1 VKLARLK
8 VAGFKTFVEPTE
20 VLFEDGLS
28 GVVGPNGCGKSNLVE
43 ALRWV
48 MGENAQK
55 NLRAAAM
62 DDVIFSGSNTRP
74 ARNMAEVLLT
84 LDNQSH
90 SAPAAFN
97 DHDTLEISRKIERE
111 KGSTY
116 RINAREV
123 RARDVQILFADA
135 ATGARSHAL
144 VKQGQIG
151 EIIAAKPQARRRILE
166 DAAGIAGLHTRRHEA
181 ELRLNASETNLARVE
196 DIIGQLDQQVDSL
209 KRQARQAEKYRG
221 LAANIRKGQ
230 ALLALISMAD
240 AQKAVLEAEHAL
252 TQATASLAEQAQVQ
266 TKAATAQAI
275 AAAALPPLRE
285 AEAQAA
291 AGLQRLMIAREAL
304 DGEERRMKERRAELE
319 RRLVEARADLDRAQ
333 TLLADA
339 DTNLARLASE
349 AATLNDA
356 IAGNDL
362 VEAPLRQRLETAE
375 GEVAA
380 SDGALNEA
388 QKAAAD
394 AGARR
399 AAAERASRD
408 ETSRTARLEAELR
421 RVLAEVERLAGE
433 QARLADLEAARALVE
448 EASAVFTASEA
459 AARAAREAHAAARE
473 AQERNRV
480 PLAAAEREAQRLETE
495 ARTLR
500 KLVAPADT
508 KWPPILDRVTAKKG
522 YETAL
527 GAAFGEDLDASTDAS
542 APAHWALVEA
552 QGDAHLP
559 GAVRRLTEYVEA
571 PPALRRRLD
580 QIGIVD
586 KAEGETLRAS
596 LRPGQILVSRE
607 GDVWRWD
614 GFTAAADAPSAV
626 ARRLVE
632 RNRLGELEAAGEA
645 ARQNLAG
652 LRGEGERLAAEA
664 KQAALDETRAIEAMT
679 AARRDF
685 DRARERLSEAE
696 RRSAGLATM
705 VATANE
711 AKRRLETDVAD
722 ARRRVAEADA
732 ALAALPAA
740 QGLDGALAT
749 ARAAAQSNRD
759 NMAQAK
765 AVLEAARRDN
775 LLRANR
781 LQAIAGENSAWNE
794 RKTRAS
800 TQLTDLARRREET
813 EAAIAQLD
821 EAPSVFL
828 HKRQALIHDLEKA
841 EAARREAADK
851 LALAETT
858 QSAADREARQAADGL
873 AAARESAARAEE
885 RLSGVTERRQ
895 TLIAGV
901 RDELEIELSELPKLA
916 GVSLDDPLPQA
927 QGVEQRLSALK
938 QERERL
944 GGVNLLA
951 DEELAAI
958 DSERQKLSSERDDL
972 TEAIKRLR
980 QAIASLN
987 REGAERL
994 TAAFATVNAHF
1005 QSLFK
1010 TLFGGGS
1017 AELQLVESE
1026 DPLEAGLEIIANP
1039 PGKRPQTLSLL
1050 SGGEQALAATALIFA
1065 VFLTNPSPICVLDE
1079 VDAPLDDSNVERFCD
1094 LVRDISG
1101 KTGTRFLVITHNPI
1115 TMARMDRLY
1124 GVTMPE
1130 RGMSQIVS
1138 VDLETAERF
1147 AAE

>member
-8 VAGFKTFVEPTE
+8 IAGFKTFVEPIE
-20 VLFEDGLS
+20 VIFEDGLS
-28 GVVGPNGCGKSNLVE
+28 GVVGPNGCGKSNFVE

-48 MGENAQK
+48 MGETSQK
-55 NLRAAAM
+55 NLRANAM
-62 DDVIFSGSNTRP
+62 DDVIFSGSGSRP
-74 ARNMAEVLLT
+74 ARNVAEVLLT
-84 LDNQSH
+84 LDNQSRT
-90 SAPAAFN
+90 APAAFN
-97 DHDTLEISRKIERE
+97 DHESLEISRKIERE
-111 KGSTY
+111 KGSIY
-116 RINAREV
+116 RINSREV

-151 EIIAAKPQARRRILE
+151 EIINAKPQARRRILE
-166 DAAGIAGLHTRRHEA
+166 DAAGVAGLHTRRHEA
-181 ELRLNASETNLARVE
+181 ELRLNASETNLSRVE
-196 DIIGQLDQQVDSL
+196 DILGQLDQQVDTL

-240 AQKAVLEAEHAL
+240 AQKAVLEAERAL
-252 TQATASLAEQAQVQ
+252 TQAAAALAEQAHIQ
-266 TKAATAQAI
+266 TRAATAQAV

-291 AGLQRLMIAREAL
+291 SVLQRLVIARETL

-333 TLLADA
+333 ALLADA

-349 AATLNDA
+349 SAALNES
-356 IAGNDL
+356 IAGNDA
-362 VEAPLRQRLETAE
+362 VEAPLRQRLEGAE
-375 GEVAA
+375 AEVAA
-380 SDGALNEA
+380 SDARLNEA
-388 QKAAAD
+388 QRAAAD
-394 AGARR
+394 AGAQR

-408 ETSRTARLEAELR
+408 EAGRTARLEAELR

-433 QARLADLEAARALVE
+433 QSRLADLEAAKSLVE
-448 EASAVFTASEA
+448 EASSVFATAEA
-459 AARAAREAHAAARE
+459 NARSAREAHVSARE
-473 AQERNRV
+473 AQERNRA
-480 PLAAAEREAQRLETE
+480 PLAAAERETQRLETE

-500 KLVAPADT
+500 KLVAPVDT
-508 KWPPILDRVTAKKG
+508 KWPPILDQVTARKG

-542 APAHWALVEA
+542 APAHWALIEP
-552 QGDAHLP
+552 QDDAPLP
-559 GAVRRLTEYVEA
+559 GSAQRLSEFVKAPAV
-571 PPALRRRLD
+571 LRRRLD
-580 QIGIVD
+580 QIGIVS
-586 KAEGETLRAS
+586 KAEGSALRAA
-596 LRPGQILVSRE
+596 LRPGQLLVSLE
-607 GDVWRWD
+607 GDIWRWD
-614 GFTAAADAPSAV
+614 GYTAAADAPSAV

-645 ARQNLAG
+645 ARQNLTG
-652 LRGEGERLAAEA
+652 LRGEAERLAAA
-664 KQAALDETRAIEAMT
+664 TKQAGIDETRAIEAMT
-679 AARRDF
+679 ASRRDF
-685 DRARERLSEAE
+685 DRAREKLSEAE

-705 VATANE
+705 VATATE

-722 ARRRVAEADA
+722 ARRRASEADA
-732 ALAALPAA
+732 ALAALPAV
-740 QGLDGALAT
+740 QGLDGALAA
-749 ARAAAQSNRD
+749 ARSAAQLNRD
-759 NMAQAK
+759 KMAQAK
-765 AVLEAARRDN
+765 AALEAARRDN
-775 LLRANR
+775 QLRANR
-781 LQAIAGENSAWNE
+781 LQAIAGESTAWNE
-794 RKTRAS
+794 RKSRAS
-800 TQLTDLARRREET
+800 AQLSDLAKRKDET
-813 EAAIAQLD
+813 EAAIAELD
-821 EAPSVFL
+821 DAPSAFL
-828 HKRQALIHDLEKA
+828 HKRRALLHDLEKA
-841 EAARREAADK
+841 EAARQGAADQ

-858 QSAADREARQAADGL
+858 QSEADRDARQAVDGL
-873 AAARESAARAEE
+873 AAARENSARTEV
-885 RLSGVTERRQ
+885 RLAGLTERRQ

-901 RDELEIELSELPKLA
+901 RDELEIELAELPKLA
-916 GVSLDDPLPQA
+916 GISLDNPLPA
-927 QGVEQRLSALK
+927 AHGVEQRLTSLK

-951 DEELAAI
+951 EEELAAI
-958 DSERQKLSSERDDL
+958 DTERQKLSTERDDL

-987 REGAERL
+987 REGGERL

-1017 AELQLVESE
+1017 AELQLIESD
-1026 DPLEAGLEIIANP
+1026 DPLEAGLELVANP

-1079 VDAPLDDSNVERFCD
+1079 VDAPLDDANVERFCD

-1130 RGMSQIVS
+1130 RGMSQVVS

>member
-1 VKLARLK
+1 MKLARLR

-20 VLFEDGLS
+20 ILFEDGLS

-62 DDVIFSGSNTRP
+62 DDVIFSGSNLRP
-74 ARNMAEVLLT
+74 ARSTAEVLLT
-84 LDNQSH
+84 LDNQSRT
-90 SAPAAFN
+90 APSAFN
-97 DHDTLEISRKIERE
+97 EHDTLEISRKIERE

-116 RINAREV
+116 RINTHEV

-144 VKQGQIG
+144 VRQGQIG

-181 ELRLNASETNLARVE
+181 ELRLNASEANLSRVD
-196 DIIGQLDQQVDSL
+196 DILTQLDQQIESL
-209 KRQARQAEKYRG
+209 KRQARQAEKYRT
-221 LAANIRKGQ
+221 LASSIRKAQ
-230 ALLALISMAD
+230 ALLSLISMAD
-240 AQKAVLEAEHAL
+240 AQKTVLEAERAL
-252 TQATASLAEQAQVQ
+252 TQATAGLAEAAQSQAQ
-266 TKAATAQAI
+266 TATAQAI
-275 AAAALPPLRE
+275 AAASLPPLRE

-291 AGLQRLMIAREAL
+291 SGLQRLLIARETL

-319 RRLVEARADLDRAQ
+319 RRLTEARADLDRAKA
-333 TLLADA
+333 LLADA
-339 DTNLARLASE
+339 DANLTRLAAEARTLSE
-349 AATLNDA
+349 A
-356 IAGNDL
+356 IADNES
-362 VEAPLRQRLETAE
+362 VEAPLRQRLEQAE
-375 GEVAA
+375 AEVAA
-380 SDGALNEA
+380 SDASLSEA
-388 QKAAAD
+388 QKAQAEAA
-394 AGARR
+394 ARR

-408 ETSRTARLEAELR
+408 EAARAARLEAELR
-421 RVLAEVERLAGE
+421 RVLGEVERLAGE
-433 QARLADLEAARALVE
+433 QAELADLDAARALVE
-448 EASAVFTASEA
+448 EAGAVFSASEA
-459 AARAAREAHAAARE
+459 KARTAREAHAGARE
-473 AQERNRV
+473 IDERNRP

-508 KWPPILDRVTAKKG
+508 KWPPILDQVTAKKG

-527 GAAFGEDLDASTDAS
+527 GAAFGEDLEASTDAS

-552 QGDAHLP
+552 KGDAHLP
-559 GAVRRLTEYVEA
+559 AAAQKLSDLVKA

-580 QIGIVD
+580 QIGVVD
-586 KAEGETLRAS
+586 KADGEALRAA
-596 LRPGQILVSRE
+596 LLPGQILVSRQ
-607 GDVWRWD
+607 GDIWRWD

-632 RNRLGELEAAGEA
+632 RNRLGEIEAAGEA
-645 ARQNLAG
+645 ARESLAS
-652 LRGEGERLAAEA
+652 LRGEAERLAKAA
-664 KQAALDETRAIEAMT
+664 KQAALEETRAIEAMS

-685 DRARERLSEAE
+685 DTAREKLSQAE
-696 RRSAGLATM
+696 RRAAGLSATI
-705 VATANE
+705 ATANE
-711 AKRRLETDVAD
+711 AKRRLEGDMTD
-722 ARRRVAEADA
+722 ARRRAGEAEA
-732 ALAALPAA
+732 ALGALPAESGLEAALSAARGVA
-740 QGLDGALAT
+740 QA
-749 ARAAAQSNRD
+749 NRD
-759 NMAQAK
+759 TMAQAK
-765 AVLEAARRDN
+765 AALEAARRDS

-781 LQAIAGENSAWNE
+781 LQAISAESAAWSE
-794 RKTRAS
+794 RKARALA
-800 TQLTDLARRREET
+800 QLTDLALRRQET
-813 EAAIAQLD
+813 EAEIAGLD
-821 EAPSVFL
+821 EAPTAFL
-828 HKRQALIHDLEKA
+828 HKRQALLHDLEQA
-841 EAARREAADK
+841 DAARRAAADR
-851 LALAETT
+851 LALAETA
-858 QSAADREARQAADGL
+858 QSEADRAARQAGEGL
-873 AAARESAARAEE
+873 ATAREAAARAEE
-885 RLSGVTERRQ
+885 RLAGATERRHS
-895 TLIAGV
+895 LIVSV
-901 RDELEIELSELPKLA
+901 RDELDTELSALPGLA
-916 GVSLDDPLPQA
+916 GVTLDEPLPEA
-927 QGVEQRLSALK
+927 QGIEQRLAGLK
-938 QERERL
+938 QEREQL

-951 DEELAAI
+951 DEELTAI
-958 DSERQKLSSERDDL
+958 DTERGKLAAERDDL

-980 QAIASLN
+980 QAITSLN

-994 TAAFATVNAHF
+994 IAAFATVNGHF

-1010 TLFGGGS
+1010 TLFGGGA

-1026 DPLEAGLEIIANP
+1026 DPLEAGLEIVANP

-1094 LVRDISG
+1094 LVRDIAG
-1101 KTGTRFLVITHNPI
+1101 RTGTRFLVITHNPI

-1130 RGMSQIVS
+1130 RGVSQIVS